1 MYISELKM
9 HGFKSFAKKEVLKLS
24 QGVTTV
30 VGPNGCGKT
39 NIVDAIRWVL
49 GEQKSSVLRGG
60 KMEDVIFN
68 GAENMKP
75 LSVCDVT
82 LTVHNNKGKLP
93 IEYNDIE
100 IGRRVYRNG
109 ESEYT
114 INKTPCRLKD
124 INDLFIDTGMGSD
137 AYSVIELKMIEQIL
151 SENGDD
157 RRRMFEEAS
166 GINKYRKQRK
176 STLRKFDATRF
187 DLERIND
194 VISEVEQK
202 VHGLELQLK
211 RFKRH
216 ENLTHQLRE
225 KDIELA
231 FLKVDKYQNIMSP
244 LEQEIKDYNYLKS
257 SKTDKSSKY
266 EEVLEKNRLVYKEQE
281 DELNALQAKLLTLT
295 ENRQEV
301 RQNILIWT
309 EKGNSTSLSIERGK
323 TDYKTNDQRLGIL
336 SGEVDSSIE
345 QSEKLQNDLDLAL
358 SSYKNKK
365 EELDKIEKKYHE
377 ELKYLDQVQN
387 ERWNH
392 QKTIASNKSM
402 YDRTKN
408 LINDKTFNASI
419 FSKKILE
426 LKKESKQI
434 SSTIKSIEK
443 KQLKLDKNYLEE
455 KKDLTEI
462 QNKLQTFIDQ
472 QQEHIKKNNSLSV
485 KIESLNDQARFY
497 EELIESN
504 EGFPEGTQYILENP
518 KVFPGVLGTVAD
530 MFQVEEKYRDALE
543 NGLGELSHC
552 LITKDKR
559 TGLSTLEKALED
571 NAGDLTIIPLKEAI
585 AYKVKL
591 KSLPKSDNVIAL
603 ASQLVK
609 TDKKLSPLA
618 DYILGDLIVV
628 SDLKDA
634 ANDKKLDGWRL
645 VDLNGTYSGKNLVIK
660 SRQVSEH
667 GNLIGRR
674 NKLEIISKQLA
685 HSKNKEKKTITNQ
698 ALIEKK
704 IDLSR
709 IELNKKQ
716 ESIKNSESQLSQL
729 DSSLMKNHLNQTQI
743 LESLGNLKNE
753 LAETEKV
760 LNDSQLSLKKIEPGI
775 QKAEILLSSFQEKI
789 NKANQNVLNQGK
801 SRDSQ
806 QQILQDARI
815 EMVNIESKNDNIVYK
830 SNSAKEQIK
839 TIEKTQSKI
848 VEEEKKMILLKK
860 EYSQNIENGE
870 KKLTETNAELQKQKS
885 IIDLKQ
891 SVFRETYD
899 SIDKIQTKIKLE
911 QKDRESILENLK
923 LSEFKLNELK
933 QKIEIVREQIK
944 ERYDT
949 SIPKKLIV
957 DHVEDELSYQV
968 DKIQRSLD
976 NIGPVNM
983 AVQDEYNEDSER
995 LSHLRKQRDDLVESE
1010 ENLRETIQKIDKIAR
1025 KKFQETFKLISKNYE
1040 KLFNLFF
1047 EGGYGALRL
1056 VGDPD
1061 PLEADIVID
1070 AQPPGKKNT
1079 SLRLLSSG
1087 EKALTAI
1094 SLLFSIYQ
1102 VKPSPYCILD
1112 EVDAPLDDINIH
1124 KFTKVLKQF
1133 ADETQFI
1140 VVTHNKLTMEI
1151 ANHMYGVT
1159 QEKRGV
1165 SKLVSVSFD

>member
-244 LEQEIKDYNYLKS
+244 LEQEIKDYNHLKS
-257 SKTDKSSKY
+257 SKTDKSSQY
-266 EEVLEKNRLVYKEQE
+266 EEVLEKNRLIYKGQE
-281 DELNALQAKLLTLT
+281 DELNALQSKFLTLT

-323 TDYKTNDQRLGIL
+323 TDYKTNNQRLAIL
-336 SGEVDSSIE
+336 SKEDESFIE
-345 QSEKLQNDLDLAL
+345 ESEKLQNDLDLAL

-408 LINDKTFNASI
+408 LINDKTSNAAI
-419 FSKKILE
+419 FSKKIFE

-434 SSTIKSIEK
+434 SSTIKSLEQ
-443 KQLKLDKNYLEE
+443 KQLKIDNNYLEE
-455 KKDLTEI
+455 KKELTEI
-462 QNKLQTFIDQ
+462 QKKLQTLIDQ
-472 QQEHIKKNNSLSV
+472 QQEYIKNNNSLIV

-504 EGFPEGTQYILENP
+504 EGFPEGTQYVLENP

-530 MFQVEEKYRDALE
+530 MFQVEEEYRDALE

-552 LITKDKR
+552 LITKDKK
-559 TGLSTLEKALED
+559 TGLSTLEKALEN

-628 SDLKDA
+628 SDLKHA
-634 ANDKKLDGWRL
+634 ANDKKLEGWRL

-674 NKLEIISKQLA
+674 NKLEIISEQLA
-685 HSKNKEKKTITNQ
+685 HSKSEEKKTITSQ

-704 IDLSR
+704 IDSSR

-716 ESIKNSESQLSQL
+716 ELIKNSESQLSQL

-775 QKAEILLSSFQEKI
+775 QKAEKLVSSFQEKI
-789 NKANQNVLNQGK
+789 NKANQNVLDQGK
-801 SRDSQ
+801 SRDFQ
-806 QQILQDARI
+806 QQILQDARV

-839 TIEKTQSKI
+839 TIEKIQSEI
-848 VEEEKKMILLKK
+848 IEEEKKMILLKK

-891 SVFRETYD
+891 SVFRDTYD

-995 LSHLRKQRDDLVESE
+995 LSHLRRQRDDLVESE
-1010 ENLRETIQKIDKIAR
+1010 ENLRETIQKIDRIAR
-1025 KKFQETFKLISKNYE
+1025 KKFQETFKLISKNYK

-1070 AQPPGKKNT
+1070 AQPPGKRNT

-1159 QEKRGV
+1159 QEKKGV

>member
-244 LEQEIKDYNYLKS
+244 LEQEIKDYNHLKS
-257 SKTDKSSKY
+257 SKTDKSSQY
-266 EEVLEKNRLVYKEQE
+266 EEVLEKNRLIYKEQE
-281 DELNALQAKLLTLT
+281 DELNALQSKLLTLT

-323 TDYKTNDQRLGIL
+323 TDYKTNNQRLAIL
-336 SGEVDSSIE
+336 SKEDESFIE
-345 QSEKLQNDLDLAL
+345 ESEKLQNDLDLAL

-408 LINDKTFNASI
+408 LINDKTSNAAI
-419 FSKKILE
+419 ISKKIFE

-434 SSTIKSIEK
+434 SSTIKSLEQ
-443 KQLKLDKNYLEE
+443 KQLKIDNNYLEE
-455 KKDLTEI
+455 KKELTEI
-462 QNKLQTFIDQ
+462 QKKLQTLIDQ
-472 QQEHIKKNNSLSV
+472 QQEYIKNNNSLIV

-504 EGFPEGTQYILENP
+504 EGFPEGTQYVLENP

-530 MFQVEEKYRDALE
+530 MFQVEEEYRDALE

-552 LITKDKR
+552 LITKDKK
-559 TGLSTLEKALED
+559 TGLSTLEKALEN

-628 SDLKDA
+628 SDLKHA
-634 ANDKKLDGWRL
+634 ANDKKLEGWRL

-674 NKLEIISKQLA
+674 NKLEIISEQLA
-685 HSKNKEKKTITNQ
+685 HSKSEEKKTITSQ

-704 IDLSR
+704 IDSSR

-716 ESIKNSESQLSQL
+716 ELIKNSESQLSQL

-775 QKAEILLSSFQEKI
+775 QKAEKLVSSFQEKI
-789 NKANQNVLNQGK
+789 NKANQNVLDQGK
-801 SRDSQ
+801 SRDFQ
-806 QQILQDARI
+806 QQILQDARV

-839 TIEKTQSKI
+839 TIEKIQSEI
-848 VEEEKKMILLKK
+848 IEEEKKMILLKK

-891 SVFRETYD
+891 TVFRDTYD

-995 LSHLRKQRDDLVESE
+995 LSHLRRQRDDLVESE
-1010 ENLRETIQKIDKIAR
+1010 ENLRETIQKIDRIAR
-1025 KKFQETFKLISKNYE
+1025 KKFQETFKLISKNYK

-1070 AQPPGKKNT
+1070 AQPPGKRNT

-1159 QEKRGV
+1159 QEKKGV

>member
-336 SGEVDSSIE
+336 SGEVDSFIE

-408 LINDKTFNASI
+408 LINDKTSNAAI

-426 LKKESKQI
+426 LKKKSKQI
-434 SSTIKSIEK
+434 SSTIKSHEE
-443 KQLKLDKNYLEE
+443 KQLKIDNNYLKE
-455 KKDLTEI
+455 KKYLIEI
-462 QNKLQTFIDQ
+462 QNKLQTLIDQ
-472 QQEHIKKNNSLSV
+472 QQEHIKNNNSLSV

-497 EELIESN
+497 KELIDSN
-504 EGFPEGTQYILENP
+504 EGFPEGTQYVLENP

-571 NAGDLTIIPLKEAI
+571 SAGDLTIIPLKEAI

-628 SDLKDA
+628 SDLKNA

-674 NKLEIISKQLA
+674 NKLEIISEQLA
-685 HSKNKEKKTITNQ
+685 HLKNEEKKTITNQ

-775 QKAEILLSSFQEKI
+775 QKAEKLLSSFQEKI

-839 TIEKTQSKI
+839 TIEKTQSEI

-860 EYSQNIENGE
+860 EYSQNIGNGE

-949 SIPKKLIV
+949 SIPKQLIV
-957 DHVEDELSYQV
+957 DDVEDELSYQV

-1010 ENLRETIQKIDKIAR
+1010 ENLRETIQKIDRIAR

-1159 QEKRGV
+1159 QEKKGV

>member
-1 MYISELKM
+1 M

-244 LEQEIKDYNYLKS
+244 LEQEIKDYNHLKS
-257 SKTDKSSKY
+257 SKTDKSSQY
-266 EEVLEKNRLVYKEQE
+266 EEVLEKNRLIYKEQE
-281 DELNALQAKLLTLT
+281 DELNALQSKFLTLT

-323 TDYKTNDQRLGIL
+323 TDYKTNNQRLAIL
-336 SGEVDSSIE
+336 SKEDESFIE
-345 QSEKLQNDLDLAL
+345 ESEKLQNDLDLAL

-408 LINDKTFNASI
+408 LINDKTSNAAI
-419 FSKKILE
+419 FSKKIFE

-434 SSTIKSIEK
+434 SSTIKSLEQ
-443 KQLKLDKNYLEE
+443 KQLKIDNNYLEE
-455 KKDLTEI
+455 KKELTEI
-462 QNKLQTFIDQ
+462 QKKLQTLIDQ
-472 QQEHIKKNNSLSV
+472 QQEYIKNNNSLIV

-504 EGFPEGTQYILENP
+504 EGFPEGTQYVLENP

-530 MFQVEEKYRDALE
+530 MFQVEEEYRDALE

-552 LITKDKR
+552 LITKDKK
-559 TGLSTLEKALED
+559 TGLSTLEKALEN

-628 SDLKDA
+628 SDLKHA
-634 ANDKKLDGWRL
+634 ANDKKLEGWRL

-674 NKLEIISKQLA
+674 NKLEIISEQLA
-685 HSKNKEKKTITNQ
+685 HSKSEEKKTITSQ

-704 IDLSR
+704 IDSSR

-716 ESIKNSESQLSQL
+716 ELIKNSESQLSQL

-775 QKAEILLSSFQEKI
+775 QKAEKLVSSFQEKI
-789 NKANQNVLNQGK
+789 NKANQNVLDQGK
-801 SRDSQ
+801 SRDFQ
-806 QQILQDARI
+806 QQILQDARV

-839 TIEKTQSKI
+839 TIEKIQSEI
-848 VEEEKKMILLKK
+848 IEEEKKMILLKK

-891 SVFRETYD
+891 SVFRDTYD

-995 LSHLRKQRDDLVESE
+995 LSHLRRQRDDLVESE
-1010 ENLRETIQKIDKIAR
+1010 ENLRETIQKIDRIAR
-1025 KKFQETFKLISKNYE
+1025 KKFQETFKLISKNYK

-1070 AQPPGKKNT
+1070 AQPPGKRNT

-1159 QEKRGV
+1159 QEKKGV

>member
-244 LEQEIKDYNYLKS
+244 LEQEIKDYNHLKS
-257 SKTDKSSKY
+257 SKTDKSSQY
-266 EEVLEKNRLVYKEQE
+266 EEVLEKNRLIYKGQE
-281 DELNALQAKLLTLT
+281 DELNALQSKLLTLT

-323 TDYKTNDQRLGIL
+323 TDYKTNNQRLAIL
-336 SGEVDSSIE
+336 SKEDESFIE
-345 QSEKLQNDLDLAL
+345 ESEKLQNDLDLAL

-408 LINDKTFNASI
+408 LINDKTSNAAI
-419 FSKKILE
+419 ISKKIFE

-434 SSTIKSIEK
+434 SSTIKSLEQ
-443 KQLKLDKNYLEE
+443 KQLKIDNNYLEE
-455 KKDLTEI
+455 KKELTEI
-462 QNKLQTFIDQ
+462 QKKLQTLIDQ
-472 QQEHIKKNNSLSV
+472 QQEYIKNNNSLIV

-504 EGFPEGTQYILENP
+504 EGFPEGTQYVLENP

-530 MFQVEEKYRDALE
+530 MFQVEEEYRDALE

-552 LITKDKR
+552 LITKNKK
-559 TGLSTLEKALED
+559 TGLSTLEKALEN

-628 SDLKDA
+628 SDLKHA
-634 ANDKKLDGWRL
+634 ANDKKLEGWRL

-674 NKLEIISKQLA
+674 NKLEIISEQLA
-685 HSKNKEKKTITNQ
+685 HSKSEEKKTITSQ

-704 IDLSR
+704 IDSSR

-716 ESIKNSESQLSQL
+716 ELIKNSESQLSQL

-775 QKAEILLSSFQEKI
+775 QKAEKLVSSFQEKI
-789 NKANQNVLNQGK
+789 NKANQNVLDQGK
-801 SRDSQ
+801 SRDFQ
-806 QQILQDARI
+806 QQILQDARV

-839 TIEKTQSKI
+839 TIEKIQSEI
-848 VEEEKKMILLKK
+848 IEEEKKMILLKK

-891 SVFRETYD
+891 SVFRDTYD

-995 LSHLRKQRDDLVESE
+995 LSHLRRQRDDLVESE
-1010 ENLRETIQKIDKIAR
+1010 ENLRETIQKIDRIAR
-1025 KKFQETFKLISKNYE
+1025 KKFQETFKLISKNYK

-1070 AQPPGKKNT
+1070 AQPPGKRNT

-1159 QEKRGV
+1159 QEKKGV

>member
-257 SKTDKSSKY
+257 SKKDKSSKY

-323 TDYKTNDQRLGIL
+323 TDYKTNDQRLVIL
-336 SGEVDSSIE
+336 SEEVDSFIE
-345 QSEKLQNDLDLAL
+345 QSEKLQNDLDFAL

-408 LINDKTFNASI
+408 LINDKTSNASI

-434 SSTIKSIEK
+434 SSTIKSIEE
-443 KQLKLDKNYLEE
+443 KQLKLDNNYLEE

-462 QNKLQTFIDQ
+462 QNKLQTLIEQ
-472 QQEHIKKNNSLSV
+472 QQDHIKKNNSLIV

-504 EGFPEGTQYILENP
+504 EGFPEGTQYVLENP

-552 LITKDKR
+552 LITKDRR

-628 SDLKDA
+628 SDLTHA

-645 VDLNGTYSGKNLVIK
+645 VDLNGSYSGKNLVIK

-685 HSKNKEKKTITNQ
+685 YSKNEEKKIIANQ

-704 IDLSR
+704 IDSSR

-716 ESIKNSESQLSQL
+716 ELIKNSESQLSQL

-743 LESLGNLKNE
+743 LESVGDLKNE

-775 QKAEILLSSFQEKI
+775 QKAEKLLSSFQEKI
-789 NKANQNVLNQGK
+789 NKANQNVLDQGK
-801 SRDSQ
+801 SRDFQ
-806 QQILQDARI
+806 QQILQDARV

-839 TIEKTQSKI
+839 TIEKTQSEI
-848 VEEEKKMILLKK
+848 IEEEKKMILLKK

-957 DHVEDELSYQV
+957 DHAEDELSYQV

-1010 ENLRETIQKIDKIAR
+1010 ENLRETIQKIDRIAR

-1159 QEKRGV
+1159 QERKGV

>member
-336 SGEVDSSIE
+336 SGEVDSFIE

-408 LINDKTFNASI
+408 LINDKTSNAAI

-434 SSTIKSIEK
+434 SSTIKSLEE
-443 KQLKLDKNYLEE
+443 KQLKIDNNYLKE
-455 KKDLTEI
+455 KKYLIEI
-462 QNKLQTFIDQ
+462 QNKLQTLIDQ
-472 QQEHIKKNNSLSV
+472 QQEHIKNNNSLSV

-497 EELIESN
+497 KELIESN
-504 EGFPEGTQYILENP
+504 EGFPEGTQYVLENP

-628 SDLKDA
+628 SDLKNA

-674 NKLEIISKQLA
+674 NKLEIISEQLA
-685 HSKNKEKKTITNQ
+685 HLKNEEKKTITNQ

-775 QKAEILLSSFQEKI
+775 QKAEKLLSSFQEKI

-839 TIEKTQSKI
+839 TIEKTQSEI

-949 SIPKKLIV
+949 SIPKKLII

-1010 ENLRETIQKIDKIAR
+1010 ENLRETIQKIDRIAR